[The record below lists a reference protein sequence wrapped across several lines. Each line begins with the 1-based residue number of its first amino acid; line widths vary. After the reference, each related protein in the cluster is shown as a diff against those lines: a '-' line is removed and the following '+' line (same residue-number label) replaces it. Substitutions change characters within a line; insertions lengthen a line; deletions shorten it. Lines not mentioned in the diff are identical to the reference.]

1 MVSWILNVC
10 AFSSVVICF
19 IPPLG
24 NFSLYIGLRIFIIY
38 PEFPFTTLKMQNNS
52 NNLNAIDFPFFRLY
66 LGPRFS
72 RTAMSLSR
80 DTLQIKPREA
90 REQFRKGNLS
100 ETPITCSQFCAGYL
114 QANIAC
120 VPSDIADDFER
131 LCLSNSSPF
140 PLLYRSKPGEVSA
153 PPLASNSDVR

>member
-1 MVSWILNVC
+1 
-10 AFSSVVICF
+10 
-19 IPPLG
+19 
-24 NFSLYIGLRIFIIY
+24 
-38 PEFPFTTLKMQNNS
+38 
-52 NNLNAIDFPFFRLY
+52 
-66 LGPRFS
+66 
-72 RTAMSLSR
+72 MSLSR
-80 DTLQIKPREA
+80 DTLRIKPREA

-131 LCLSNSSPF
+131 LCLSNS
-140 PLLYRSKPGEVSA
+140 KPGEVSA